1 MKGGP
6 IPRAECQ
13 AGGMACTK
21 DCSYDKGL
29 SVGGGVG
36 DGADLTG
43 PGFNYSNTFLWQQF
57 QKARQDYNSRNKVS
71 Y

>member
-21 DCSYDKGL
+21 DCSYDKGI
-29 SVGGGVG
+29 SPRGE
-36 DGADLTG
+36 DGTDLTG
-43 PGFNYSNTFLWQQF
+43 PGDKSNNPFVWQQF
-57 QKARQDYNSRNKVS
+57 QKARLV
-71 Y
+71 